1 MQGHGVRLTWLPTS
15 RRRCSAPRTVAA
27 VCSKTSSCW
36 LLGAAVGDAGF
47 VAAHTAQRVSAA
59 EPLLQALGELDDAQV
74 GLRLLRSCAGHC
86 RLIHSLRCSLLLT
99 ADAGLGDFDD
109 MVRTCFS
116 SLTGLHLTAQQWEQ
130 AERDLAHA
138 GLGLRSVL
146 RDAPAAYLASV
157 GGCVRSCREL
167 DPNYAPAGLT
177 SEPAVLQAVA
187 AFNLQT
193 QPPLPAHL
201 AVGMKQKALVS
212 RADAASWERHLAASP
227 VTQRALLRSEAEQGA
242 RAWLAAV
249 PVGRKRME
257 TACFVAELR
266 RRLGVP
272 DAVADS
278 WCPRCDGIMD
288 RHSLHAGTC

>member
-1 MQGHGVRLTWLPTS
+1 M
-15 RRRCSAPRTVAA
+15 
-27 VCSKTSSCW
+27 
-36 LLGAAVGDAGF
+36 GAAVGDAGF

-59 EPLLQALGELDDAQV
+59 DPLLQAPG
-74 GLRLLRSCAGHC
+74 RPSPLLRWP
-86 RLIHSLRCSLLLT
+86 LQLLLT

-116 SLTGLHLTAQQWEQ
+116 SVTGLHLTAQQWEQ

-227 VTQRALLRSEAEQGA
+227 VTQPALLRSEAEQGA

-257 TACFVAELR
+257 AASLVAELR

-278 WCPRCDGIMD
+278 WCLRCDGITWTGTPYMQAPAW
-288 RHSLHAGTC
+288 LAGSARSGTMLSETC